1 MLRTA
6 GDPFPCQRRETRFAR
21 QGTHSLPEEGNM
33 LRMAGDPF
41 PTKGGDMLRMAGDPW
56 TIECFGT

>member
-6 GDPFPCQRRETRFAR
+6 GDPFPAKGGDMLRMAGDPPAR
-21 QGTHSLPEEGNM
+21 GGNM